1 MKRSCLLLPAISYVT
16 KKCFLGLLVL
26 IIVVPY
32 TSCGNK
38 SETSESV
45 AATWC
50 ELNSK
55 YTKATGDA
63 DREKALE
70 ARKKFE
76 KDMEAKYQNDSM
88 KMMEIYKMV
97 EACEGA
103 SEGRNDNAA
112 IAGAGS
118 VGTESLLPQAYAD
131 AATAANAYC
140 VLIEKSID
148 AAKNNNNTELNKIVA
163 AKVIFEENMEE
174 SFKDNTERRDS
185 VFRLIEPCVAKEV
198 KFRSQ

>member
-1 MKRSCLLLPAISYVT
+1 MKRSCLLLPATSYIT
-16 KKCFLGLLVL
+16 KKCFAGLLVL

-38 SETSESV
+38 KETPESV

-55 YTKATGDA
+55 FTKATDDA
-63 DREKALE
+63 GREKALS

-88 KMMEIYKMV
+88 MMMEIYKRV

-112 IAGAGS
+112 LAGTGGAD
-118 VGTESLLPQAYAD
+118 TESLLPQAYAD
-131 AATAANAYC
+131 AVTAANAYC
-140 VLIEKSID
+140 ILIDKSID

-163 AKVIFEENMEE
+163 AKVIFEKNMEE
-174 SFKDNTERRDS
+174 SFKDNAERRDS
-185 VFRLIEPCVAKEV
+185 VFGLIEPCVAKEV